1 MLAQRPR
8 LRLPQPQAH
17 CPLLLPQLPSSLMS
31 LSVTISTARFQSETL
46 QSPQFP
52 APAPLLLQSPTMRVQ
67 PRLRHRLGRIV

>member
-17 CPLLLPQLPSSLMS
+17 CPLLLPQLHSSLIS
-31 LSVTISTARFQSETL
+31 LSMTMSTARFQSETL
-46 QSPQFP
+46 QSPQLLAP
-52 APAPLLLQSPTMRVQ
+52 WPAPLLLQ